1 MKHIGHMGMGQKD
14 SEVQKEGTLA
24 VKLQDG
30 LKLEISM
37 NHPKPVLPQAFRS
50 EPDLSQSVPINCPF
64 PSTRNQ
70 PIASQCCLWWDSL
83 GPSKWNIQGEVH
95 NPHRPSPSQS
105 KHLSQSSNNLWES
118 RSVNKDTK
126 QFPCF
131 SQALVFCL
139 NISITRNYTSSDLV
153 GCPPRLD
160 IYHGLNRLHSH
171 PMAPQMV
178 LPSLGTVE
186 TALVGPL
193 HLPEMI
199 VDLEGWSV

>member
-70 PIASQCCLWWDSL
+70 PIASQCCL
-83 GPSKWNIQGEVH
+83 
-95 NPHRPSPSQS
+95 
-105 KHLSQSSNNLWES
+105 
-118 RSVNKDTK
+118 
-126 QFPCF
+126 
-131 SQALVFCL
+131 
-139 NISITRNYTSSDLV
+139 
-153 GCPPRLD
+153 
-160 IYHGLNRLHSH
+160 
-171 PMAPQMV
+171 
-178 LPSLGTVE
+178 
-186 TALVGPL
+186 
-193 HLPEMI
+193 
-199 VDLEGWSV
+199 